1 VVVREVLLHG
11 IEQLLIGS
19 ARELRP
25 ALAVSDPLV
34 AFDHRRLAVAGRHL
48 WMCPAEV
55 VQVGPI
61 HARDDRRSPLAI
73 RFQDV
78 AVSAGASETTRV
90 QLCGRLSIEIG
101 GVHCAER
108 LRGRQTRLLLAYL
121 LLNRSRHVGREEL
134 IGALWTGQPPAS
146 EDAALRTLLSRLRSG
161 LGAAALS
168 GRDELILSLPEPV
181 WIDLEA
187 ASSELGRALQALERA
202 DARVAW
208 ALAQV
213 PLNIAS
219 RGLLPGTQ
227 ARWLEPPRR
236 DLEDTRLQALEV
248 IGRAGLGLGGSQLA
262 SVERAARGLIDAEP
276 YRESGYVLLMEALAA
291 RGNVAEAVRVFERL
305 RTLLRDELGT
315 APSPNAIEAH
325 ERLLRPATRAAAPGG
340 AERGGPAAA
349 SIELPG
355 ELHARAAAALVGRRR
370 ELGELARLW
379 ADARVGAPSDGRIVV
394 IAGDAGIGKT
404 SLAAEL
410 ARRAHADGGVVL
422 AGRSPEEALV
432 PYQPFLEALRHYV
445 ATAPG
450 DELRRTTRDYGPE
463 LARLVPELAR
473 RLGERPPPIEEPES
487 ERYRLFE
494 AVVGLFTAI
503 SASAPI
509 LLVLDDLH
517 WADRPTL
524 LLLRHLARSPEPR
537 HLLILVAYRTEA
549 TGQLL
554 GDALADLKRERLLAL
569 IDVAGL
575 SQRETAE
582 LVRMRTG
589 EAPSQALA
597 RALHSETEGNP
608 FFIEEIVRNLAEVG
622 VDAGAAGA
630 SELRRVGLP
639 EGVKQMIARRTGRLK
654 PKTIEWLRVAAVIG
668 RDFDAALLEQL
679 LELDEE
685 QFLLALEEAL
695 AAGLLLESSSEP
707 GRYSF
712 SHTLIRD
719 ALYEGMSAARRA
731 RIHRRVGEALE
742 AAGETSPGALAHHF
756 THAASRE
763 DAEKAISYARAAADR
778 ASELQVYEEAAEHYT
793 RAVEVATR
801 FAPEDERRR
810 CELLLALGESWV
822 KAGERQ
828 QAWAAFRLASELA
841 QRLGDPASLA
851 RAAIGASRRYVQ
863 EPGVVDD
870 EVIGLLNRA
879 LELTDGERT
888 LDRVKLLN
896 RLCGAIYY
904 SAERDRM
911 AELSREAM
919 RIAADVDDPEAR
931 VHALAAR
938 RRALWNASRIDERLA
953 TSTEMLT
960 RAQGIGDLELQLQAH
975 AWLVV
980 DLLEHGERDAVD
992 AQISAFS
999 AGAAQLRQPLY
1010 IWQKT
1015 VWSAMRALLD
1025 GQLEQADELAAE
1037 AVAAGAPG
1045 ESVTAPQYYGMQLLA
1060 IRREQG
1066 RIGELGE
1073 AARRMLDSNPDR
1085 PAWRAAFA
1093 DVLLETGRLDEAAEQ
1108 LAMVAAHDF
1117 EDIPRDGDWMTT
1129 VTLLSEVSSGLG
1141 DAPTAARLYELLT
1154 PFAQRCV
1161 VIGLAALCLGSAARF
1176 LGKLAVALGDQ
1187 RAAAEHF
1194 EQALE
1199 VNSRLKAP
1207 LWLAH
1212 TRLDYGQALGR
1223 GARGQ
1228 RMIDEAKEAADLFG
1242 LTALG
1247 RRVEQVRS

>member
-1 VVVREVLLHG
+1 
-11 IEQLLIGS
+11 
-19 ARELRP
+19 
-25 ALAVSDPLV
+25 
-34 AFDHRRLAVAGRHL
+34 
-48 WMCPAEV
+48 M
-55 VQVGPI
+55 
-61 HARDDRRSPLAI
+61 
-73 RFQDV
+73 
-78 AVSAGASETTRV
+78 SAGASESTRV

-101 GVHCAER
+101 GVQRAER
-108 LRGRQTRLLLAYL
+108 LRGRQVRVLLAYL

-134 IGALWTGQPPAS
+134 IGALWTAQAPAS

-161 LGAAALS
+161 LGSTALS
-168 GRDELILSLPEPV
+168 GRDELILTLPEPV
-181 WIDLEA
+181 WVDLEA
-187 ASSELGRALQALERA
+187 ASSELGRAVQALERS
-202 DARVAW
+202 DPRTAW

-219 RGLLPGTQ
+219 RGLLPG
-227 ARWLEPPRR
+227 ANERWLEAPRR

-248 IGRAGLGLGGSQLA
+248 IGRAGLRLGGSQLA
-262 SVERAARGLIDAEP
+262 SVERAARALIDAEP

-291 RGNVAEAVRVFERL
+291 RGNVAEGVRVFERL

-315 APSPNAIEAH
+315 APSPDAIEAH
-325 ERLLRPATRAAAPGG
+325 ERLLMPTARAAAAGRAANG
-340 AERGGPAAA
+340 SLGAA
-349 SIELPG
+349 SIELPD
-355 ELHARAAAALVGRRR
+355 ELRVRASVPLVGRRR
-370 ELGELARLW
+370 ELGELSRLW
-379 ADARVGAPSDGRIVV
+379 AGATGDAPREGRIVV
-394 IAGDAGIGKT
+394 LAGDAGIGKT

-410 ARRAHADGGVVL
+410 ARRAHGDGGVVL
-422 AGRSPEEALV
+422 AGRSPEEALT
-432 PYQPFLEALRHYV
+432 PYQPFIEALRHYV
-445 ATAPG
+445 ATAP
-450 DELRRTTRDYGPE
+450 DEELRRTTRDYGPE
-463 LARLVPELAR
+463 LARLVPELNR

-503 SASAPI
+503 SAGAPI

-524 LLLRHLARSPEPR
+524 LLLRHLARSPEPH

-554 GDALADLKRERLLAL
+554 GDALADLKREGLLSQ

-575 SQRETAE
+575 SLRETAE
-582 LVRMRTG
+582 LVRVRTG

-597 RALHSETEGNP
+597 GALHRETEGNP
-608 FFIEEIVRNLAEVG
+608 FFIEEIVRNLAEMG
-622 VDAGAAGA
+622 VEAGAAGA
-630 SELRRVGLP
+630 SELQRAGLP
-639 EGVKQMIARRTGRLK
+639 EGVKQMIARRTGRLE
-654 PKTIEWLRVAAVIG
+654 PKTIEWLRVAAVTG
-668 RDFDAALLEQL
+668 RDFDAALPEQL
-679 LELDEE
+679 LEFGEE
-685 QFLLALEEAL
+685 EFLRALEEAL
-695 AAGLLLESSSEP
+695 AAGLLLESASEP

-719 ALYEGMSAARRA
+719 ALYEGMSAPRRA

-756 THAASRE
+756 TRAASRE
-763 DAEKAISYARAAADR
+763 DAEKAIGYARVAAER
-778 ASELQVYEEAAEHYT
+778 ASELQAYEEAAEHYA

-801 FAPEDERRR
+801 FTPEDERRR
-810 CELLLALGESWV
+810 CELLNALGESWV

-828 QAWAAFRLASELA
+828 QALGAFRAASELA
-841 QRLGDPASLA
+841 QRLGDAASLA

-863 EPGVVDD
+863 EPGVVDY
-870 EVIGLLNRA
+870 EVIELLKRA
-879 LELTDGERT
+879 LELSGGERT
-888 LDRVKLLN
+888 LDRVRLLN

-919 RIAADVDDPEAR
+919 RIAAELDDPEAR

-938 RRALWNASRIDERLA
+938 RRALWDASRIDERLA

-960 RAQGIGDLELQLQAH
+960 RAQGVGDLELQLQAH

-992 AQISAFS
+992 AQISAFG
-999 AGAAQLRQPLY
+999 AGAEQLRQPLY
-1010 IWQKT
+1010 IWQAT
-1015 VWSAMRALLD
+1015 VWRAMRALLD

-1045 ESVTAPQYYGMQLLA
+1045 ESVTAPQYYAMQLLA

-1066 RIGELGE
+1066 RMGELEE
-1073 AARRMLDSNPDR
+1073 AARRMVDAIPAR

-1093 DVLLETGRLDEAAEQ
+1093 NVLLETGRPEEASEQ
-1108 LAMVAAHDF
+1108 LAVLAANDF
-1117 EDIPRDGDWMTT
+1117 EDIPHDGDWMTT
-1129 VTLLSEVSSGLG
+1129 VTLLSELSAGLG
-1141 DAPTAARLYELLT
+1141 DEPTAARLYELLT
-1154 PFAQRCV
+1154 PFAELNV

-1176 LGKLAVALGDQ
+1176 LGKLAVALGDR
-1187 RAAAEHF
+1187 RAAEQHF
-1194 EQALE
+1194 EQAVE
-1199 VNSRLKAP
+1199 ANARLKAP

-1212 TRLDYGQALGR
+1212 TRLDYGRALGS
-1223 GARGQ
+1223 GARARG
-1228 RMIDEAKEAADLFG
+1228 MIDDAREAADLLG
-1242 LTALG
+1242 LTALR